1 MSQICNEMWTPI
13 CEDVIDSLINDNN
26 FLESF
31 KRYRK
36 ECLSGKSFWIN
47 LAPNPNITW
56 DWDVRSMNQL
66 KHERFVKEH
75 LTEEL
80 VKYAYHP
87 KRIMKYLEMGYE
99 PDELDDVM

>member
-1 MSQICNEMWTPI
+1 MWTPI

-47 LAPNPNITW
+47 LAPNANITW
-56 DWDVRSMNQL
+56 DVRIINRL

-87 KRIMKYLEMGYE
+87 KRIMKYLEIGYE
-99 PDELDDVM
+99 PYELDEVMKGKVR